1 VSHDL
6 RIRIGVLAL
15 LSLGAC
21 RDAEAPSESNNPQ
34 MSIQPP
40 TGPQAP
46 WPVLAFVS
54 NLDGNDEIYRILGNG
69 KGLTRLTFNGAA
81 DGQPSWSPD
90 GTKLAFVR
98 GSPGATQIYVMNAD
112 GSGQTNL
119 SNSTFAD
126 EQPVWSPDGTRIL
139 FQRRIATPW
148 FWNWEIYAMNANGSG
163 QVNLSKHVA
172 VDSSARWSP
181 SGSQIVFVSTRDGNR
196 EIYKINADGSGL
208 VNLTQ
213 DTLPDDRPDW
223 SPDGQKIAF
232 IRRFPYD
239 PRNFPNAFD
248 SKLYT
253 MNADGSA
260 QAELNPGVEY
270 PTYAHW
276 SPNGSTL
283 LVQDHADARLLVLNA
298 NGSNLHVVLDGS
310 NGVGDATWS
319 PDGGSIALW
328 SWVGCNV
335 NDDCEG
341 IVTVGSNGGIPKI
354 VTSHVYGSGIVDW
367 SPTWKP

>member
-1 VSHDL
+1 MEVDMGRNRWLS
-6 RIRIGVLAL
+6 GVLVATVAL
-15 LSLGAC
+15 MG
-21 RDAEAPSESNNPQ
+21 
-34 MSIQPP
+34 
-40 TGPQAP
+40 G
-46 WPVLAFVS
+46 
-54 NLDGNDEIYRILGNG
+54 G
-69 KGLTRLTFNGAA
+69 
-81 DGQPSWSPD
+81 WSPD

-119 SNSTFAD
+119 SYNTFGD

-163 QVNLSKHVA
+163 QINLSKHVA
-172 VDSSARWSP
+172 VDGSARWSP

-196 EIYKINADGSGL
+196 EIYKINA
-208 VNLTQ
+208 
-213 DTLPDDRPDW
+213 
-223 SPDGQKIAF
+223 
-232 IRRFPYD
+232 
-239 PRNFPNAFD
+239 AFD

-270 PTYAHW
+270 PMYAHW
-276 SPNGSTL
+276 SPSGSTL

-310 NGVGDATWS
+310 NGLGDATWS

-328 SWVGCNV
+328 SWVSCNV
-335 NDDCEG
+335 NEDCEG
-341 IVTVGSNGGIPKI
+341 IVTVGPNGGVWKI